1 MQLPAQQLLR
11 LCFSRRQSHCRWHI
25 GTSMWCFAPVQSNK
39 RATPEC
45 EPRYA
50 RERRTHGPVWRARLM
65 PKSFA
70 SIWLRGIK
78 RLMKIE
84 AERIAAL
91 DKRRRKAT
99 RKTKPATAAD
109 KLKAGTAR
117 TRTRAAR
124 LSTAG
129 NAATLRSNT
138 NASSAVRPRL
148 PASERSRVR
157 PRAGAWTQG
166 TWMRSYF
173 SAPPA
178 AGDLVNHLAYGLYLP
193 TGRRTDRL
201 PLIVML
207 HGCKQ
212 NIEEFARGTRMNFLA
227 DHHSFAVLYPEQSKH
242 AHAHRCWRWYD
253 DSPRAGGK
261 EAASIAALVRKMVV
275 EHRLDPTRV
284 YVAGLSAGAGMA
296 GVLAMRYPQLFAAVA
311 LHSGVVFGEA
321 HNAVGAVRV
330 MRRGARGDPVTLV
343 ADAHAAARH
352 PGMPALI
359 IHGEADGVVAPVN
372 ADHLEQQFLQLN
384 GALDAGGQ
392 LADGVRVRHM
402 DSAGRGRASDVR
414 VARRDFRMSN
424 RVIVRTC
431 RVAGLTH
438 AWSGGDDALPFHAS
452 RGPNASALIWDFFRA
467 HRRLEAV
474 AESTTAPP
482 TARTRATGQP
492 ARATRTGT
500 L

>member
-1 MQLPAQQLLR
+1 
-11 LCFSRRQSHCRWHI
+11 
-25 GTSMWCFAPVQSNK
+25 
-39 RATPEC
+39 
-45 EPRYA
+45 
-50 RERRTHGPVWRARLM
+50 M

-84 AERIAAL
+84 VERLAAL

-99 RKTKPATAAD
+99 RETKPVTAAD
-109 KLKAGTAR
+109 KLKADTA
-117 TRTRAAR
+117 RTRAAR
-124 LSTAG
+124 ATSAAK
-129 NAATLRSNT
+129 AATLCGDA
-138 NASSAVRPRL
+138 NASSALRPRL
-148 PASERSRVR
+148 PAIERSGVG
-157 PRAGAWTQG
+157 PRAGAGTQG
-166 TWMRSYF
+166 TWIRSYF

-178 AGDLVNHLAYGLYLP
+178 AGDLINHLAYGLYLP

-201 PLIVML
+201 SLIVML

-212 NIEEFARGTRMNFLA
+212 NIEEFARGTRMNLLA
-227 DHHSFAVLYPEQSKH
+227 DQHSFAVLYPEQSKH

-261 EAASIAALVRKMVV
+261 EATSIAALVRKTVI

-321 HNAVGAVRV
+321 HNAVGAVSV

-359 IHGEADGVVAPVN
+359 VHGGADGVVAPVN

-384 GALDAGGQ
+384 GALDADGQ
-392 LADGVRVRHM
+392 LAHGVRVNHV
-402 DSAGRGRASDVR
+402 DSVARGRASGVR
-414 VARRDFRMSN
+414 VVRRDFSIGN

-431 RVAGLTH
+431 RVAGLMH

-452 RGPNASALIWDFFRA
+452 RGPNASALMWDFFRT
-467 HRRLEAV
+467 HRRLEPV
-474 AESTTAPP
+474 AESTTARPK
-482 TARTRATGQP
+482 ARTRATRQS
-492 ARATRTGT
+492 ARANGTGT